1 MLWGFIC
8 EGYTLGDNQVYDPQD
23 MAAFTKWIIARNE
36 IRTDLIERIIKDLE
50 ISGSTTVIRSYNK
63 KPVNIICRTC

>member
-1 MLWGFIC
+1 MKVIPWGSPSVQSSEYGSFYKVNI
-8 EGYTLGDNQVYDPQD
+8 V
-23 MAAFTKWIIARNE
+23 RNE